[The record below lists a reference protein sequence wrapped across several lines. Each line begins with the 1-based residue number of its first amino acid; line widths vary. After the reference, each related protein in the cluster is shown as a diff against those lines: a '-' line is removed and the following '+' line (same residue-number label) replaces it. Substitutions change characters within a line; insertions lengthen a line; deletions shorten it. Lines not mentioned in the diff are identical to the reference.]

1 MTVTLNRPMQS
12 GNLPGININKPK
24 NTIEISK
31 QKENNLLPQTGES
44 ANYLLLLLGLIIL
57 IFVTYFYNKTNKW
70 RKCDMYLIPIIC
82 ITLGIIV
89 FLSSIFL
96 FLLDYKFVFLNNIN
110 KSYLMLNIFSLILS
124 SSLLILGIVYLLN
137 LRSQL

>member
-1 MTVTLNRPMQS
+1 
-12 GNLPGININKPK
+12 
-24 NTIEISK
+24 
-31 QKENNLLPQTGES
+31 
-44 ANYLLLLLGLIIL
+44 
-57 IFVTYFYNKTNKW
+57 
-70 RKCDMYLIPIIC
+70 MYLIPIIC

-110 KSYLMLNIFSLILS
+110 KSYLVLNIFSLILS

>member
-1 MTVTLNRPMQS
+1 
-12 GNLPGININKPK
+12 
-24 NTIEISK
+24 
-31 QKENNLLPQTGES
+31 
-44 ANYLLLLLGLIIL
+44 
-57 IFVTYFYNKTNKW
+57 
-70 RKCDMYLIPIIC
+70 MYLIPIIC

-110 KSYLMLNIFSLILS
+110 KRYLALNIFSLILS
-124 SSLLILGIVYLLN
+124 SSLLILGIVYFLN

>member
-1 MTVTLNRPMQS
+1 
-12 GNLPGININKPK
+12 
-24 NTIEISK
+24 
-31 QKENNLLPQTGES
+31 
-44 ANYLLLLLGLIIL
+44 
-57 IFVTYFYNKTNKW
+57 
-70 RKCDMYLIPIIC
+70 MYLIPIIC

-110 KSYLMLNIFSLILS
+110 KSYLALNIFSLLLS
-124 SSLLILGIVYLLN
+124 SSLLIFGIVYFLN

>member
-1 MTVTLNRPMQS
+1 
-12 GNLPGININKPK
+12 
-24 NTIEISK
+24 
-31 QKENNLLPQTGES
+31 
-44 ANYLLLLLGLIIL
+44 
-57 IFVTYFYNKTNKW
+57 
-70 RKCDMYLIPIIC
+70 MYLIPIIC

>member
-1 MTVTLNRPMQS
+1 
-12 GNLPGININKPK
+12 
-24 NTIEISK
+24 
-31 QKENNLLPQTGES
+31 
-44 ANYLLLLLGLIIL
+44 
-57 IFVTYFYNKTNKW
+57 
-70 RKCDMYLIPIIC
+70 MYLIPIIC

-110 KSYLMLNIFSLILS
+110 KSYLALNIFSLILS
-124 SSLLILGIVYLLN
+124 SSLLILGIVYFLN